1 MLLCKGETKSGGES
15 KKDTGTTKKMNETI
29 VTKHSSISQVLEDFG
44 NDVLGKLKNNLER
57 DRAIASGALYQKM
70 NFTSTIMGST
80 FHFVLDMGVDY
91 WRAVDEGRGPTKKA
105 GGDLYGA
112 ILKWVNV
119 KATFGG
125 FQDVQNIS
133 DKAVQRGLA
142 YVIARK
148 IHKKGTK
155 GNMFYSNVITDQR
168 MAKLKKDLSD
178 AAAGDM
184 KAVITDSFKKLK

>member
-1 MLLCKGETKSGGES
+1 
-15 KKDTGTTKKMNETI
+15 MNEGI
-29 VTKHSSISQVLEDFG
+29 VTKHSSISKVLDDFG

-70 NFTSTIMGST
+70 NFTSTIMGT
-80 FHFVLDMGVDY
+80 EFHFVLDMGVDY
-91 WRAVDEGRGPTKKA
+91 WEAVDKGRGATKKP
-105 GGDLYGA
+105 GGDLFGA

-125 FQDVQNIS
+125 FQGVQNIS
-133 DKAVQRGLA
+133 DKQVQRGLA

-168 MAKLKKDLSD
+168 LDKLKKDLS
-178 AAAGDM
+178 AAASGDM
-184 KAVITDSFKKLK
+184 KTVITQSFKKLK

>member
-1 MLLCKGETKSGGES
+1 MTEG
-15 KKDTGTTKKMNETI
+15 I
-29 VTKHSSISQVLEDFG
+29 ITKHSTITQVLEDFG
-44 NDVLGKLKNNLER
+44 NEVLGKLKGNLER

-70 NFTSTIMGST
+70 NFSATIMGST

-91 WRAVDEGRGPTKKA
+91 WEAVDKGRGATKKA

-112 ILKWVNV
+112 ILKWVNT

-125 FQDVQNIS
+125 FQGVQNIS
-133 DKAVQRGLA
+133 DKQVQRGLA

-155 GNMFYSNVITDQR
+155 GNLFYSSVVTEQR
-168 MAKLKKDLSD
+168 LEKLKKDLSV
-178 AAAGDM
+178 AAKGDM
-184 KAVITDSFKKLK
+184 KTVITDTFKRLK